1 MDKQTHIIFI
11 MSLFIFILF
20 IGKDWMKDT
29 LISIDANS
37 LDGIDIYA
45 DIMKSAPKKI
55 IEGLAPNSLNGRPNQ
70 SAPPQPTMNNNIET
84 EILTTW
90 RTTQTF
96 NYNTSLLNEPNSFE
110 QTTNNMKYMNKIKGY

>member
-70 SAPPQPTMNNNIET
+70 SAPPQSTMNNNIET
-84 EILTTW
+84 DILTTW

>member
-29 LISIDANS
+29 LISMDANS

-45 DIMKSAPKKI
+45 DIMKSVPKKV
-55 IEGLAPNSLNGRPNQ
+55 IEGLAPNSLNGHPSQ
-70 SAPPQPTMNNNIET
+70 PAPPPPTMNNNIET
-84 EILTTW
+84 DILTTW

>member
-84 EILTTW
+84 DILTTW

>member
-29 LISIDANS
+29 LISMDANS

-45 DIMKSAPKKI
+45 DIMKSAPKKV
-55 IEGLAPNSLNGRPNQ
+55 IEGLAPNSLNDHPSQ
-70 SAPPQPTMNNNIET
+70 PAPPPPTMNNNIET
-84 EILTTW
+84 DILTTW